1 MRKYLVPIVLFLS
14 TVPAWGS
21 ECVYDKNVVSKYDGE
36 ITNVTSYVE
45 RVENHVADTRI
56 CKVQF
61 NAKVK
66 HTTYFTQASYVFG
79 PDMSQNDACNQAAI
93 KAKQDVLR
101 SAASEVI
108 SARVNTQCRTNTI
121 EVARDGALKKTGRV
135 VGRIFQYA
143 LCGTADCLN

>member
-1 MRKYLVPIVLFLS
+1 MRKYLVPVVLFLS
-14 TVPAWGS
+14 TVPAWGN

-66 HTTYFTQASYVFG
+66 HATYFTQASYVFG